1 MNRIADGYFNGAGR
15 DTPDLFRSA
24 SKSVVTTA
32 EPFGA
37 QHDSVA
43 WPNERAVLNLVG
55 KFIAHPLHALTNA
68 VISAGKVD

>member
-1 MNRIADGYFNGAGR
+1 MKRIAEGYFNGAGR
-15 DTPDLFRSA
+15 DTPDLIRSG

-32 EPFGA
+32 EPFWA
-37 QHDSVA
+37 QHNLVA
-43 WPNERAVLNLVG
+43 WRNVRAVLNLVG

>member
-1 MNRIADGYFNGAGR
+1 MKRIAEGYFNGAGR
-15 DTPDLFRSA
+15 DTPDLIQSG
-24 SKSVVTTA
+24 SKGVVTTA
-32 EPFGA
+32 EPFKA